1 MTELKLFGIP
11 YQWVQ
16 LLCGLDFL
24 SGSPKVSTHLP
35 YCWISKGAGVFFFIA
50 RFEFLHSF

>member
-1 MTELKLFGIP
+1 MHCREKVLMTELKLFGIP

-24 SGSPKVSTHLP
+24 SGSPTVSIYTP
-35 YCWISKGAGVFFFIA
+35 VA
-50 RFEFLHSF
+50 RL